1 MKIEVLPK
9 DGCRGVFSVYI
20 DDDFF
25 KDIHFSIFGKR
36 PKFVFHSGDL
46 EEQFSQ
52 QEFLKAKAFVLRRLS
67 QRNYSSFEL
76 KKALKE
82 RHVSPQSIDK
92 VLDECRH
99 LGYLD
104 DQSWLEG
111 YITTLQMKKMGPRA
125 IMMKLQSK
133 GVPEEAYSAVLS
145 EIVTPDTQFER
156 IAKLLE
162 TRYRS
167 RDLTDY
173 KEKQKVIASLLRKG
187 FDFEVVN
194 NCINN

>member
-1 MKIEVLPK
+1 MKIEILPK
-9 DGCRGVFSVYI
+9 DGYRGVFSVYI
-20 DDDFF
+20 EEEFF
-25 KDIHFSIFGKR
+25 TDIHASIFGKK
-36 PKFVFHSGDL
+36 PKLTFHLEDL
-46 EEQFSQ
+46 HEQFFQ
-52 QEFLKAKAFVLRRLS
+52 QEYLKVKAFVLRRLS

-76 KKALKE
+76 KKKLKE
-82 RHVSPQSIDK
+82 CLVSTRSIEG

-111 YITTLQMKKMGPRA
+111 YISTLQIKKMGPRA

-133 GVPEEAYSAVLS
+133 GVPEEAYLAILAKV
-145 EIVTPDTQFER
+145 VTPENQLER
-156 IAKLLE
+156 IVKLLE
-162 TRYRS
+162 TRYKT

-187 FDFEVVN
+187 FDFELISSCVN
-194 NCINN
+194 N